1 MIIINKSGH
10 LNYKD
15 LKFKCAFGRAGVGEK
30 RIEGDNITPKGTYKI
45 IKIYYRK
52 DRIKKI
58 SSKFKLIKIEKNM
71 AWCNDPNSQ
80 KYNQLIKLPSK
91 YTYERLFRKDNIYD
105 LILVLNY
112 NLKPILKNKGSA
124 IFIHITNKNYK
135 ETKGCVGLK
144 KRDLIFILNDIKKN
158 ITVKITIQEAV
169 FFNTLSALRV

>member
-15 LKFKCAFGRAGVGEK
+15 LKFKCALGRAGVGEK

-45 IKIYYRK
+45 IKIYYRE

-91 YTYERLFRKDNIYD
+91 YTYERLFRKDNVYD

-112 NLKPILKNKGSA
+112 NISPIIKNKGSA
-124 IFIHITNKNYK
+124 IFIHIAKKKYK
-135 ETKGCVGLK
+135 KTAGCVGLK
-144 KRDLIFILNDIKKN
+144 KSDLLKLIKIIKKKTKVIIN
-158 ITVKITIQEAV
+158 
-169 FFNTLSALRV
+169 